1 MQVTFFYVATTPTIH
16 PFFPSQTNTVFVFL
30 LKSCCAR
37 TLFLVFVLIWWQSEK
52 PSVSEEPPPP
62 AKRKSYS
69 FCKTLTAS
77 DTSTHGGFS
86 VPRRA
91 AEECLPELVS
101 TLTLHVGELL
111 QNVLLSSHLCVIPLK
126 FILEIY
132 WMCLHL
138 VQDYT
143 MNPPCQELVA
153 KDVHGVEWKFRHIY
167 RGKLN
172 YCTY

>member
-1 MQVTFFYVATTPTIH
+1 V
-16 PFFPSQTNTVFVFL
+16 
-30 LKSCCAR
+30 
-37 TLFLVFVLIWWQSEK
+37 E
-52 PSVSEEPPPP
+52 
-62 AKRKSYS
+62 RKSNS

-111 QNVLLSSHLCVIPLK
+111 QNVLLSSRLCVIPLK
-126 FILEIY
+126 FILEVY